1 MEASLLFVPAEPA
14 DYAAIA
20 DIYNCYVQDGNQTME
35 ERIHS
40 PEDIANWISHF
51 NERERLLVLKKEDKV
66 LGWGIIKKYSTR
78 AGYRY
83 ACETAVY
90 LQPGEIRKGYGSLM
104 KKRLI
109 THCKALGYHHMVA
122 KIFATN
128 LGSIVYNQKL
138 GYEIVGTQK
147 EIGYKNGQ
155 WMDMVIMQYI
165 IK

>member
-20 DIYNCYVQDGNQTME
+20 DIYNCYILDGNQTME
-35 ERIHS
+35 ERLHS
-40 PEDIANWISHF
+40 PEDIANWITNF
-51 NERERLLVLKKEDKV
+51 NDRERLLVLKKDKKT

-90 LQPGEIRKGYGSLM
+90 LHPKQVRKGYGSLM
-104 KKRLI
+104 KKHLI
-109 THCKALGYHHMVA
+109 EYCKQLEYRHMVA

-128 LGSIVYNQKL
+128 LGSIEYNRKL

-147 EIGYKNGQ
+147 EIGFKNGQ
-155 WMDMVIMQYI
+155 WKDMVIMQYI